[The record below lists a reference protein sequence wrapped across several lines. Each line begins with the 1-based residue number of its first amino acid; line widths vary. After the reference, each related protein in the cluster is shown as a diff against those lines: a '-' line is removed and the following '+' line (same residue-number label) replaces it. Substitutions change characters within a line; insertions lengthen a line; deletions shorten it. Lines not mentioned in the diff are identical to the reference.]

1 MEQPSMGP
9 ARHPDAELL
18 DFLAAH
24 GLSDLSSTL
33 SSATLRGCA
42 ARNAASRPAFL
53 KRLQGLGVDK
63 LSKRQAFANAL
74 GKATRDGTL
83 PKLST
88 AEVLLALGEDE
99 AILWSEKTG
108 EVEALLAPYD
118 VSAQPPAP
126 AASAQR
132 IPRVIHYTNK
142 TRRVGARAWRNIC
155 KTFELNP
162 HYSFSY
168 YDDARCEALIRE
180 HFHASVLIAFQSLRQ
195 GAAKADLW
203 RYCCLYIHGGVYLDL
218 DASIHGR
225 LDASSVAPP
234 ASSGSSGSSG
244 SSPTSSSMAS
254 ARYMGGE
261 HDEFPITPR
270 TEQVFYYDAEANLV
284 QWVLMV
290 APRHPVLHRC
300 IQLST
305 HRILSREPNIF
316 VATGPSVFTDAF
328 IAEHSARGHAAHGG
342 AGAQSAPV
350 FASRTTMDWSARL
363 NFLQTHGSVGE
374 DSATVARV
382 YDGYAYGDVYES
394 GEAERYNPTWGA
406 EPTHGLYHRL
416 PIAMLRAA
424 ADQPPPGGKA
434 GSGDSAMALG
444 GTSWQPHADA
454 SSLSG
459 AQPPAGRYEWVGE
472 DTVAPTEDGEEGHRV
487 VRWRCVLHLGPPL
500 PKHRVDA
507 AMATPSGAPILKSGA
522 ASASSATAAHAT
534 RTEEEAAAAFAHMS
548 LPYAAARFFMEWD
561 RATGGT
567 ESRHYLG
574 VYRRAPGAPHQLHLF
589 EWTAADGTE
598 GESIEAPSVMH
609 IDNEKCTRLELV
621 GWQGGRSVDGL
632 SCRLGVARRRAPA
645 AAVEGRPLLQLPMI
659 YAREESSCKPLS
671 ESAPPLP
678 ALS

>member
-1 MEQPSMGP
+1 MRLEPRCTEKPVRTSGSWCSRRSTGKPEVVCSAGRRQAARAAATLPHSSDPVKLRLNSCDFIVASVRGAAMEQPSMGP

-203 RYCCLYIHGGVYLDL
+203 RYCCLYIQNN
-218 DASIHGR
+218 ICGR
-225 LDASSVAPP
+225 
-234 ASSGSSGSSG
+234 
-244 SSPTSSSMAS
+244 
-254 ARYMGGE
+254 
-261 HDEFPITPR
+261 
-270 TEQVFYYDAEANLV
+270 
-284 QWVLMV
+284 
-290 APRHPVLHRC
+290 
-300 IQLST
+300 
-305 HRILSREPNIF
+305 
-316 VATGPSVFTDAF
+316 
-328 IAEHSARGHAAHGG
+328 
-342 AGAQSAPV
+342 
-350 FASRTTMDWSARL
+350 
-363 NFLQTHGSVGE
+363 
-374 DSATVARV
+374 
-382 YDGYAYGDVYES
+382 
-394 GEAERYNPTWGA
+394 
-406 EPTHGLYHRL
+406 
-416 PIAMLRAA
+416 
-424 ADQPPPGGKA
+424 K
-434 GSGDSAMALG
+434 
-444 GTSWQPHADA
+444 
-454 SSLSG
+454 
-459 AQPPAGRYEWVGE
+459 
-472 DTVAPTEDGEEGHRV
+472 
-487 VRWRCVLHLGPPL
+487 
-500 PKHRVDA
+500 
-507 AMATPSGAPILKSGA
+507 
-522 ASASSATAAHAT
+522 
-534 RTEEEAAAAFAHMS
+534 
-548 LPYAAARFFMEWD
+548 
-561 RATGGT
+561 
-567 ESRHYLG
+567 
-574 VYRRAPGAPHQLHLF
+574 
-589 EWTAADGTE
+589 
-598 GESIEAPSVMH
+598 
-609 IDNEKCTRLELV
+609 
-621 GWQGGRSVDGL
+621 
-632 SCRLGVARRRAPA
+632 
-645 AAVEGRPLLQLPMI
+645 
-659 YAREESSCKPLS
+659 
-671 ESAPPLP
+671 
-678 ALS
+678 